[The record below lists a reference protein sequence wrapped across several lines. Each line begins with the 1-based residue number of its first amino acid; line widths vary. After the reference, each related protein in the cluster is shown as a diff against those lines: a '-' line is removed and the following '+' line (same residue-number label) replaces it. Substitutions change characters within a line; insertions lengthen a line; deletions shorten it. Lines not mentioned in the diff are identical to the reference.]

1 MRAAESHAARQQSQR
16 DLWWR
21 ESQALNLAR
30 FEFVTK
36 RLTRLRVSAKFAL
49 FPHMI
54 SRNFSS
60 SSARRRILLVDDNA
74 NGLAARK
81 SVLEELGYSIVT
93 CTSGADALE
102 QFASPDPF
110 DLVVTDYKMPRM
122 DGLELIGRL
131 RKHTPGLPIVL
142 ISGYVDTLG
151 MNEAST
157 GADVVIQ
164 KSANEVSHLIRSVN
178 RLLRR
183 KSVKAQAAPP
193 KTKRKSA

>member
-1 MRAAESHAARQQSQR
+1 MIPR
-16 DLWWR
+16 
-21 ESQALNLAR
+21 
-30 FEFVTK
+30 
-36 RLTRLRVSAKFAL
+36 KFL
-49 FPHMI
+49 
-54 SRNFSS
+54 S

-93 CTSGADALE
+93 CTSGADAMD
-102 QFASPDPF
+102 QFTSRDPF

-151 MNEAST
+151 LNEATT

-164 KSANEVSHLIRSVN
+164 KSANEVSHLIRGVN
-178 RLLRR
+178 RLLHR
-183 KSVKAQAAPP
+183 KPVKAQSVSLKAKH
-193 KTKRKSA
+193 KTAG

>member
-1 MRAAESHAARQQSQR
+1 
-16 DLWWR
+16 
-21 ESQALNLAR
+21 
-30 FEFVTK
+30 
-36 RLTRLRVSAKFAL
+36 
-49 FPHMI
+49 MI
-54 SRNFSS
+54 PRNSSS
-60 SSARRRILLVDDNA
+60 SSAHRRILLVDDNA

-102 QFASPDPF
+102 QFESRGVF

-183 KSVKAQAAPP
+183 KPVKAQVATLKA
-193 KTKRKSA
+193 KRKSAS

>member
-1 MRAAESHAARQQSQR
+1 
-16 DLWWR
+16 
-21 ESQALNLAR
+21 
-30 FEFVTK
+30 
-36 RLTRLRVSAKFAL
+36 
-49 FPHMI
+49 MI
-54 SRNFSS
+54 SRNSS
-60 SSARRRILLVDDNA
+60 HSTARRRILLVDDNA

-102 QFASPDPF
+102 QFTLRDPF

-131 RKHTPGLPIVL
+131 RMHTPGLPIVL

-178 RLLRR
+178 RLLR
-183 KSVKAQAAPP
+183 KSVKSQSGQP
-193 KTKRKSA
+193 KVKRKSA

>member
-1 MRAAESHAARQQSQR
+1 MP
-16 DLWWR
+16 
-21 ESQALNLAR
+21 
-30 FEFVTK
+30 
-36 RLTRLRVSAKFAL
+36 SAKFAM
-49 FPHMI
+49 FPLMI
-54 SRNFSS
+54 SRNSS
-60 SSARRRILLVDDNA
+60 SLSALRRILLVDDNA

-93 CTSGADALE
+93 CTSGTDALE
-102 QFASPDPF
+102 HFDSRPF

-142 ISGYVDTLG
+142 ISGYVDSMG

-164 KSANEVSHLIRSVN
+164 KSANEVSHLVRSVN

-183 KSVKAQAAPP
+183 KSPAKAGPP
-193 KTKRKSA
+193 KSKRRSA